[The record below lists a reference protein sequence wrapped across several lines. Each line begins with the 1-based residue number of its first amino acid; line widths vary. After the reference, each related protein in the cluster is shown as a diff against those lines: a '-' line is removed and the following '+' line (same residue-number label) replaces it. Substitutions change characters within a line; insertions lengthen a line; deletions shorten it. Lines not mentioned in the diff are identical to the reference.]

1 MLIFILAPEEHWG
14 ENQPPLHK
22 SGAFLS
28 GHLFAA
34 VSDPARAGGGVCVCV
49 CWWKIDVSP
58 AVVRVGTITLL
69 KVGSVDRKSWKL

>member
-1 MLIFILAPEEHWG
+1 MLIFILAHEEHWG

-34 VSDPARAGGGVCVCV
+34 VSDPAGAGGGVCVCV
-49 CWWKIDVSP
+49 CVCVCGLVMGVIGGDGGYGCYWRPCLHHVMC
-58 AVVRVGTITLL
+58 
-69 KVGSVDRKSWKL
+69 